1 MKASTL
7 NWTEILL
14 IGMALT
20 SLAQDDPLARW
31 RTGVKICAAAPQDGR
46 HTIHSYF
53 NTCPESPD
61 GKWVLFF
68 ASKTANAQRG
78 DVVIR
83 NRATGEEKVLARDI
97 DTEEAH
103 RAACQQ
109 WVSNGRCV
117 VYHGERNGQWF
128 TAVVDV
134 DTGKER
140 ILARDRLAGWSQPHA
155 DIVPLY
161 GLHWNP
167 GTHRGL
173 ELVNVVTGE
182 ISTVITAE
190 ALKQAHPEFLKRLFG
205 DKPVSI
211 FFPIL
216 SPDLKRVFF
225 KLATTAGG
233 DARSGKA
240 STRLGMVCYSLN
252 DKKFLRADTRWGH
265 PAWHPDARTIIESGN
280 LLIDSKTGKT
290 ERIPGLPSFGSGHPS
305 ISPDGKI
312 FVTDTKMDRIGG
324 DAKEWGVVAAD
335 IRGTNHVVIHHFN
348 NTGGA
353 RSWRPSH
360 PHPIFSVDGRRIYF
374 NVNNSNW
381 TQLCVAERKP

>member
-1 MKASTL
+1 MGIAPLKTKLVFALFATLCAAS
-7 NWTEILL
+7 
-14 IGMALT
+14 A
-20 SLAQDDPLARW
+20 DDPLAAW
-31 RTGVKICAAAPQDGR
+31 RAGVKVSVVAPKDGR

-68 ASKTANAQRG
+68 ASTTTDAQRG
-78 DVVIR
+78 DVCIR
-83 NRATGEEKVLARDI
+83 DRATGEEKVLARDI
-97 DTEEAH
+97 NTEDAH

-109 WVSNGRCV
+109 WVSGGRRV
-117 VYHGERNGQWF
+117 VYHGERDGNWF

-140 ILARDRLAGWSQPHA
+140 VLSRDRLAGWGQPHA

-167 GTHRGL
+167 GAHRDL
-173 ELVNVVTGE
+173 ELANVETGE
-182 ISTVITAE
+182 ISTVVTAY
-190 ALKQAHPEFLKRLFG
+190 ALKQAYPEFLAKLFG
-205 DKPVSI
+205 EKPVSI

-216 SPDLKRVFF
+216 SPDLNRVFF
-225 KLATTAGG
+225 KLATPAGG
-233 DARSGKA
+233 DARSKKA
-240 STRLGMVCYSLN
+240 SDRLGMVCYSLN

-265 PAWHPDARTIIESGN
+265 PAWHPDTRTIIEAGN

-305 ISPDGKI
+305 ASPDGKLM
-312 FVTDTKMDRIGG
+312 VTDTKMDRIGG
-324 DAKEWGVVAAD
+324 NPNEWGIVVAD
-335 IRGTNHVVIHHFN
+335 IRGTNHVVVHHFN
-348 NTGGA
+348 NAGGA

-360 PHPIFSVDGRRIYF
+360 PHPVFSPDGRRIYF
-374 NVNNSNW
+374 NVNNGKW
-381 TQLCVAERKP
+381 TQLWVAEKS